1 MEKDIF
7 GMKWLKMVRVLYLNL
22 LLIGCKMVY
31 TPDAAAITL
40 IQFNNTRNNVINKK
54 LDDHMIYFFIRCV
67 MDHTSM

>member
-1 MEKDIF
+1 
-7 GMKWLKMVRVLYLNL
+7 
-22 LLIGCKMVY
+22 MVY